1 VRISAV
7 VHVADCVAFADEPG
21 ESEATRADFERNGGR
36 AGLGYYDFLLER
48 FCPDVDP
55 EAARRIFD

>member
-1 VRISAV
+1 M
-7 VHVADCVAFADEPG
+7 AFADEPG
-21 ESEATRADFERNGGR
+21 ESEATRADFERNGGH

-55 EAARRIFD
+55 EAARRIFE